1 MPSAASAS
9 SAAPSTRPRAAS
21 TMSSRRFTI
30 AARPAHGEKH
40 LRRLETGLVAPGL
53 GPVTKRIERARV
65 RIGPDLALVA
75 RHGGDLGLERLGD
88 IHPRVGNEAARDR
101 KSTRLNSSHSQIS
114 YAVFCLKKKVNH
126 GLPNVV
132 RLSLP
137 GSS

>member
-9 SAAPSTRPRAAS
+9 TGATSARPRAAS

-88 IHPRVGNEAARDR
+88 IHPRVGHEAARVGPFR
-101 KSTRLNSSHSQIS
+101 SARGIERGYRPEAMLGG
-114 YAVFCLKKKVNH
+114 ARR
-126 GLPNVV
+126 GP
-132 RLSLP
+132 RRP
-137 GSS
+137 GPQPGG